1 MNWQFLAHGQ
11 EVAILC
17 RSGSGSSGKE
27 PRFEMVRRVCRVYF
41 TRFNSKKSPSPSI
54 SDFALGRVTKPTTTR
69 SPSSLPG
76 GSTLLMVAL
85 VCLIALALRLHL
97 LGTLSITID
106 ESDSIFFARAS
117 WREFLS
123 AIRHGEPSMTMTLFF
138 LLLRGWIHL
147 GDSEF
152 VLRCL
157 PVLFGVAT
165 IPAVY
170 QLGSRFLSKTAGLTG
185 AALLAAHSCHIR
197 FSQQL
202 RSYSMLSFFLVLST
216 YFFLAAI
223 ESPRRKEIWV
233 GYVIASALAV
243 YAHPYAVLVLIPQCL
258 SLTPSIV
265 RRIGLAR
272 VCWIAVALGVLLLP
286 AVAQSRLCPRCSQ
299 GLLWIP
305 RPTINTFLLALQN
318 LAGSYTWT
326 SQPTALG
333 YAFFIS
339 YALLWT
345 LAAVGIL
352 YFANPESNSVNERM
366 ASRLLLLWLIFPFI
380 ALLGLPLVVPFA
392 RFKYLFE
399 PHYINLCVPAA
410 VLLAGQGISVLSRV
424 TFRQR
429 WIVPAYIFFML
440 ALSSAGVARSYQ
452 GLSYYSRGHDRRIVT
467 HYILTRRQPGDAA
480 LFPYR
485 SYRPYLYYVHRE
497 LSSEAA
503 AQAPPVAFPASVADD
518 IANPYFDAAKIN
530 QATQR
535 YNRIWLVFSLESS
548 DEIKQA
554 ALIRSALD
562 ARFHF
567 VGQQDFP
574 AEGAPTFRIELLDGS
589 PQSQE
594 K

>member
-1 MNWQFLAHGQ
+1 
-11 EVAILC
+11 
-17 RSGSGSSGKE
+17 
-27 PRFEMVRRVCRVYF
+27 
-41 TRFNSKKSPSPSI
+41 
-54 SDFALGRVTKPTTTR
+54 
-69 SPSSLPG
+69 
-76 GSTLLMVAL
+76 MVAF
-85 VCLIALALRLHL
+85 VTLIGLALRLHL
-97 LGTLSITID
+97 LGTLSITTD

-117 WREFLS
+117 WREFLF
-123 AIRHGEPSMTMTLFF
+123 AIRHGEPTMTMTLFF
-138 LLLRGWIHL
+138 LLLRGWMHL

-185 AALLAAHSCHIR
+185 AGLLAAHSCHIR

-223 ESPRRKEIWV
+223 ESPRRKDVWV
-233 GYVIASALAV
+233 GYVLTSALAI
-243 YAHPYAVLVLIPQCL
+243 YAHPYAVFVLIPQCL

-272 VCWIAVALGVLLLP
+272 CCWIAVALGALLLP
-286 AVAQSRLCPRCSQ
+286 ALAQSRLCPRCREA
-299 GLLWIP
+299 LLWIP
-305 RPTINTFLLALQN
+305 RPTINSFLLAVQN
-318 LAGSYTWT
+318 VAGSYTWT

-333 YAFFIS
+333 YAFLIP

-345 LAAVGIL
+345 LAVVGLI
-352 YFANPESNSVNERM
+352 YFADPESNSLTERV

-399 PHYINLCVPAA
+399 PHYMNLCVPAA
-410 VLLAGQGISVLSRV
+410 ALLAGQGISVLSRV
-424 TFRQR
+424 TPRQR
-429 WIVPAYIFFML
+429 WIVPACIFFML
-440 ALSSAGVARSYQ
+440 ALSLTGVARSYE
-452 GLSYYSRGHDRRIVT
+452 GLSYYSRGHDRRTVT
-467 HYILTRRQPGDAA
+467 HYILTRQQPGDAA
-480 LFPYR
+480 LLPYR

-497 LSSEAA
+497 LSSENT
-503 AQAPPVAFPASVADD
+503 AQAPPVAFPVSVADD
-518 IANPYFDAAKIN
+518 LANPYFNALKIN

-535 YNRIWLVFSLESS
+535 YDRIWLVFSLESA
-548 DEIKQA
+548 DDIKQTT
-554 ALIRSALD
+554 LIRSALD

-574 AEGAPTFRIELLDGS
+574 TEGTPTFRIELLGKG
-589 PQSQE
+589 PPAQE